1 MNNVQIIMPDENKD
15 EDMQVMAGLLLTMGR
30 YLKDNRGSLAVKK
43 RRKHILRRLTG

>member
-30 YLKDNRGSLAVKK
+30 YLKDNREAWLLKSGGS
-43 RRKHILRRLTG
+43 IFCGG